1 MVHHASCLQGLSQ
14 DCMAYVEAHTSNAY
28 DESCLR
34 KFAAG
39 LLAAGLQ
46 DEAATVFYGL
56 LQRDGDRAQQVRQ
69 PPSRPPSAQHQPC
82 AEDAPLGQRL
92 LLHTVYSSNKLL
104 LLCSHSRLVAAAYLA
119 PLQT

>member
-1 MVHHASCLQGLSQ
+1 
-14 DCMAYVEAHTSNAY
+14 MAYVEAHTSNAY

-56 LQRDGDRAQQVRQ
+56 LQRDGDRAQQVCQ
-69 PPSRPPSAQHQPC
+69 PPSTSTQILMVLIILIAS
-82 AEDAPLGQRL
+82 PLTCL
-92 LLHTVYSSNKLL
+92 
-104 LLCSHSRLVAAAYLA
+104 
-119 PLQT
+119 